1 MMINLV
7 IRFMIGCDYC
17 AEWYHGSCVGVTAED
32 AKKIDAYRCPKCVL
46 ALDFVATF
54 HIYLS

>member
-32 AKKIDAYRCPKCVL
+32 AKKIDAYRCPKCVPQSV
-46 ALDFVATF
+46 DTPM
-54 HIYLS
+54 YTDGKG